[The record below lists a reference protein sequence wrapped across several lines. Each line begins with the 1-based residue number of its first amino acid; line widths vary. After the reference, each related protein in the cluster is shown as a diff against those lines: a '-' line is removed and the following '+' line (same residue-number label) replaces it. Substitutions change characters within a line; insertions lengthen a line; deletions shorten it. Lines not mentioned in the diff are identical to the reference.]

1 MVPGL
6 MNISRIAQKYIRE
19 HPSIADCL
27 ERGLINYSS
36 LAREICSAEGIDA
49 FDAILIACRRYR
61 SKVRRRGM
69 HEKKIS
75 SLLNRAKVRIR
86 NKIIVIIVE
95 KARTLEKALNL
106 QKFVRQQRG
115 DFNVIEGEEVLTI
128 VTNIDY
134 LPEAKELFEG
144 KIKKITKQLVQIT
157 MIFDES
163 VETVSGVVANVYRL
177 FAENDINIR
186 EEMSCWTD
194 IMVVIDEQDA
204 AKAMQVLSGLG
215 AD

>member
-1 MVPGL
+1 
-6 MNISRIAQKYIRE
+6 MNVSRLTQRYIRE

-27 ERGLINYSS
+27 DRGLINYSS
-36 LAREICSAEGIDA
+36 LAREICTTLNIQA
-49 FDAILIACRRYR
+49 FDAVLIACRRYR
-61 SKVRRRGM
+61 AKHRTRAV

-75 SLLNRAKVRIR
+75 SLLKSAKVRVR
-86 NKIIVIIVE
+86 NKIIVLIIE
-95 KARTLEKALNL
+95 KGRTLEKALAL
-106 QKFVRQQRG
+106 QKIVREERG

-128 VTNIDY
+128 VTNSDY
-134 LPEAKELFEG
+134 LPRAREVFEG
-144 KIKKITKQLVQIT
+144 KIKKVTRQLVQIT

-194 IMVVIDEQDA
+194 IMVVIDEKDI
-204 AKAMQVLSGLG
+204 AKAMQLLSGLS
-215 AD
+215 DD